1 MGLILRNIKGSE
13 LTWTEVDGNFSQL
26 LYDVALSGAQLQFYT
41 NNGVDDV
48 LKRTIDLSQVP
59 GFAGVTVMNNGTPVL
74 TGVTELNFFGA
85 GIASITPDGGI
96 KVDIEIEGGGSGL
109 GFPYTGSAQI
119 TGSSESVNSIGVGN
133 KLYINW
139 SEPTVPQASVTSRV
153 IKTSS

>member
-59 GFAGVTVMNNGTPVL
+59 GFAGVTVMNNGTSVL
-74 TGVTELNFFGA
+74 TGVTELNFF
-85 GIASITPDGGI
+85 
-96 KVDIEIEGGGSGL
+96 
-109 GFPYTGSAQI
+109 
-119 TGSSESVNSIGVGN
+119 
-133 KLYINW
+133 W
-139 SEPTVPQASVTSRV
+139 SWYC
-153 IKTSS
+153 